1 MKPIFDRILVEMVDE
16 KIYTSGNFQIINLGE
31 KIPKV
36 GKVLV
41 AGHKCEEVNDGDIVL
56 YGQYAGTNL
65 LIKGHNCIL
74 MRESDVLAIL

>member
-1 MKPIFDRILVEMVDE
+1 MRPIFDRILVEVIDE
-16 KIYTSGNFQIINLGE
+16 KIYQSGDFQIINMGE

-36 GKVLV
+36 GKVL
-41 AGHKCEEVNDGDIVL
+41 ATGHKCEEVERGHTIL

-65 LIKGHNCIL
+65 LIKGHNFIL